1 MKWVNEMEGDSEEAD
16 DVLVTEDVAEGDG
29 VFGEDCE
36 VDVSSTEANDED
48 DDDECDEVVL

>member
-48 DDDECDEVVL
+48 DDDEVTVVD